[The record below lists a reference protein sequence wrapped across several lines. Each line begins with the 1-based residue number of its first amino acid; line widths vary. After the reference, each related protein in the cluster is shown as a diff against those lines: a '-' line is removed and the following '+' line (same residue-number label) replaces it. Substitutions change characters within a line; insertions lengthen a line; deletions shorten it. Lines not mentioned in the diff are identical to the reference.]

1 MYTVLSIC
9 VRYHEGILLPKKNNS
24 EVLVPLLTLLDN
36 LLVVGAVR
44 EQEDLSRLLILL
56 EPKTFGPKGSK
67 ECTTYC
73 VCMYVQYMYIRVYK
87 AAHVSMYSTCTYR
100 AVCVRMYSTCTYRAV
115 CIRMYSTCT
124 YRATCMVSK

>member
-1 MYTVLSIC
+1 MLSVY

-73 VCMYVQYMYIRVYK
+73 M
-87 AAHVSMYSTCTYR
+87 CTY
-100 AVCVRMYSTCTYRAV
+100 VYTVHVRIGLYREGMRKTVWDRGRDGVGGGGKERMQCT
-115 CIRMYSTCT
+115 
-124 YRATCMVSK
+124 